1 MKTLM
6 YLMDDLVAVY
16 DAYHGQKETFANQ
29 GQALDGYSA
38 LANYDDLVRQIKE
51 ELENL

>member
-1 MKTLM
+1 MKELIL
-6 YLMDDLVAVY
+6 LMDQLVTVY
-16 DAYHGQKETFANQ
+16 DAYHLQKETFANQ

-38 LANYDDLVRQIKE
+38 LANYDDLARQIKE